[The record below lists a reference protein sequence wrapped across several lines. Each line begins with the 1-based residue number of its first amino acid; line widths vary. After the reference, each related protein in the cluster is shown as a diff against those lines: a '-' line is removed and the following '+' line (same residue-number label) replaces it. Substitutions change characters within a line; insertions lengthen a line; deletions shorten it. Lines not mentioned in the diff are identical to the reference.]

1 MCSTKININE
11 PDSVYLYRDLLA
23 KVLDG
28 IKVGNTT
35 EVMGA
40 TISVNLADCRSL
52 IIPGR
57 TNLAYMLGEL
67 TWYLSADNSLEFISK
82 FGKMWN
88 NLSDDG
94 ETCNS
99 AYGHLLMNDPFNQ
112 IEQAIQIL
120 KNDKNSRRA
129 VMNINRPNMFK
140 CTTKDSPCTIS
151 IQYMIRN
158 NKLHCFVNMRSNDVW
173 LGLPYDIIFFTE
185 LQKYIAAR
193 LSVDAGFYYHNVAS
207 LHLYDRDIVKVKD
220 WLNGCW
226 NVHAPEIDNG
236 RLFDL
241 YPILKMASQ
250 HADDPKTMIVDI
262 AYKLGVLK

>member
-1 MCSTKININE
+1 MYGMETKINE

-35 EVMGA
+35 EIMGA
-40 TISVNLADCRSL
+40 SIVVNLVNCKSL

-112 IEQAIQIL
+112 IEQVIQIL

-140 CTTKDSPCTIS
+140 GTTKDSPCTIS
-151 IQYMIRN
+151 VQYMIRN
-158 NKLHCFVNMRSNDVW
+158 GKLNCFINMRSNDVW
-173 LGLPYDIIFFTE
+173 LGLPYDIVFFTE
-185 LQKYIAAR
+185 LQRYVAAR
-193 LSVDAGFYYHNVAS
+193 LSVDAGFYYHNAAS
-207 LHLYDRDIVKVKD
+207 LHLYDRDIIKVED
-220 WLNGCW
+220 WLHTRW
-226 NVHAPEIDNG
+226 NVCVPEIDNG

-250 HADDPKTMIVDI
+250 HADNPKTMIVNT

>member
-1 MCSTKININE
+1 MNE
-11 PDSVYLYRDLLA
+11 PNSARLYRNLLA

-35 EVMGA
+35 EILGA
-40 TISVNLADCRSL
+40 TISVNLADCDSL

-82 FGKMWN
+82 FGKMWKS
-88 NLSDDG
+88 LSDDG
-94 ETCNS
+94 KTCNS
-99 AYGHLLMNDPFNQ
+99 AYGYLLMSEPFNQ
-112 IEQAIQIL
+112 IEQVIQIL

-129 VMNINRPNMFK
+129 VMNINRPDMFR

-158 NKLHCFVNMRSNDVW
+158 SKLHCFVNMRSNDVW
-173 LGLPYDIIFFTE
+173 LGVPYDIVFFTE
-185 LQKYIAAR
+185 LQKYVAAL
-193 LSVDAGFYYHNVAS
+193 LSIDVGFYYHNAAS
-207 LHLYDRDIVKVKD
+207 LHLYDRDIIKVKD
-220 WLNGCW
+220 WLNTRW
-226 NVHAPEIDNG
+226 NVCVPEIDNG
-236 RLFDL
+236 RLFDF
-241 YPILKMASQ
+241 YPFLKMASQ
-250 HADDPKTMIVDI
+250 YADDPKTMIVDI

>member
-1 MCSTKININE
+1 MNE
-11 PDSVYLYRDLLA
+11 PNSACLYRDLLA

-35 EVMGA
+35 ELLGA
-40 TISVNLADCRSL
+40 TVSVNLADCGSL

-82 FGKMWN
+82 FGKMWGS
-88 NLSDDG
+88 LTDDG
-94 ETCNS
+94 KTCNS
-99 AYGHLLMNDPFNQ
+99 AYGYLLMSEPFNQ
-112 IEQAIQIL
+112 IEQVIQIL

-129 VMNINRPNMFK
+129 VMNINRPDMFRG
-140 CTTKDSPCTIS
+140 TTKDSPCTIS
-151 IQYMIRN
+151 VQYMIRN
-158 NKLHCFVNMRSNDVW
+158 SKLHCFVNMRSNDVW
-173 LGLPYDIIFFTE
+173 LGLPYDIVFFTE
-185 LQKYIAAR
+185 LQKYVAAR
-193 LSVDAGFYYHNVAS
+193 LSVDVGFYYHNAAS
-207 LHLYDRDIVKVKD
+207 LHLYDRDINKAKS

-226 NVHAPEIDNG
+226 NGCIPEIDNG

-250 HADDPKTMIVDI
+250 HADDPKTMIVNI